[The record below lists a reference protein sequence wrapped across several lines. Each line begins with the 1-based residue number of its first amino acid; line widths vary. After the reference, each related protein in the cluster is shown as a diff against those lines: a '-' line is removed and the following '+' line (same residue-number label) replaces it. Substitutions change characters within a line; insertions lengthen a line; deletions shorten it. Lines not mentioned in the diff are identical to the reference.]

1 VNSSGQSSSSGGTGK
16 TTAEM
21 KTKSI
26 FTDAGWDFVG
36 EVINGSNDIWKICE
50 GTNYPKLAWQI
61 PLAGD
66 FVCPDGVE
74 MNDLAMLCEEWLFD
88 EIPADVWPEDG
99 DGIVNFFDWAIFAN
113 QWQIK
118 VNYESLAD
126 FAEQWLKTGIS
137 YCIADIAP
145 DGGDRIV
152 NMVDF
157 AAFANNWLAGL

>member
-1 VNSSGQSSSSGGTGK
+1 
-16 TTAEM
+16 M